1 MKKLIPIVIAV
12 SMLCV
17 VFAAADTNVDADS
30 EPYLWVGTTAIYG
43 QDVEMPTWSFRS
55 STNTLTLNGL
65 VLTGNEY
72 HEYRDMHDEPASAAI
87 YYCGGDALNVIV
99 RGNSTIKSD
108 SRYGISTD
116 GNGGLNIS
124 GNGVLNVTNKNT
136 YNNAVYVLCGDLT
149 INGGVL
155 NLENKPDHESDYDF
169 GSVNVRF
176 DSLIINNGILNCSEG
191 IGTGDGNV
199 AINGGCINI
208 PGKDQGDVVVRAIS
222 DIVIDG
228 SPYEMNVNY
237 IHDPGFWD
245 EIKAASDGDV
255 IISYINERTVNF
267 DANGGSCSTASKK
280 TDVVGKID
288 SLPEA
293 TRDGYEFAGWYT
305 AKEGGERVTD
315 SARFFQDTTVYAIWV
330 NSHFITFDAGEG
342 KVDIPF
348 EITDLDGKLRTIPE
362 ATRDGW
368 RFGGWY
374 TEPEGKGERVTKSTV
389 FHDNATVYAFW
400 DDTRVVRFNAQG
412 GDVDIPFELT
422 DKEGKLRMVPT
433 TEREGYIFEG
443 WYTEPYGGEKITAD
457 TVFHTDAMAYA
468 HWKMDITMGCIAAGI
483 TAVLALV
490 IVAVSILFV
499 RKH

>member
-1 MKKLIPIVIAV
+1 MKKLIPIVVTV

-17 VFAAADTNVDADS
+17 VFASVDTNVDADS

-72 HEYRDMHDEPASAAI
+72 HEYRDMDDNPSSAAI
-87 YYCGGDALNVIV
+87 YYDGHDTLKIV
-99 RGNSTIKSD
+99 VKGHNTIKSD
-108 SRYGISTD
+108 SRYGISNE

-124 GNGVLNVTNKNT
+124 GNGVLNVKNVTT
-136 YNNAVYVLCGDLT
+136 YDNAVHVLFGSLT
-149 INGGVL
+149 IDGGVL
-155 NLENKPDHESDYDF
+155 DLVSKINS
-169 GSVNVRF
+169 GSVYTTF
-176 DSLIINNGILNCSEG
+176 DNLTINNGILTCSEG
-191 IGTGDGNV
+191 IGTGGGNV
-199 AINGGCINI
+199 TINGGCINI
-208 PGKDQGDVVVRAIS
+208 LDQGSGDVVVKANW

-228 SPYEMNVNY
+228 SPYEENVIY
-237 IHDPGFWD
+237 DHKPEWVDT
-245 EIKAASDGDV
+245 IKAEQAGDV
-255 IISYINERTVNF
+255 IISYINEKTVTF
-267 DANGGSCSTASKK
+267 DANGGSCSTTSKN

-288 SLPEA
+288 SLPDA
-293 TRDGYEFAGWYT
+293 TRDGYIFGGWYT

-315 SARFFQDTTVYAIWV
+315 SARFFQDTTVYAVWI
-330 NSHFITFDAGEG
+330 NTHFITFDAGDG
-342 KVDIPF
+342 HVDIPF

-400 DDTRVVRFNAQG
+400 DDTRVIRFNAQG

-433 TEREGYIFEG
+433 AEREGYIFDG
-443 WYTEPYGGEKITAD
+443 WYTEPNSGEKITD
-457 TVFHTDAMAYA
+457 NTVFNTDATVYA
-468 HWKMDITMGCIAAGI
+468 HWKMDITMGSIAAGI
-483 TAVLALV
+483 TAALALA
-490 IVAVSILFV
+490 IVAVSVLFV
-499 RKH
+499 RKK